1 MRKPKRKKLLRAQI
15 EKRIAK
21 NYRRIQFLADNSYKL
36 QQVLN
41 VMQAQAKEAEDA
53 VHTPEQ
59 PKEDF

>member
-1 MRKPKRKKLLRAQI
+1 MRKPKRRKLLRAQI

-41 VMQAQAKEAEDA
+41 VMNAEVKEAEGA
-53 VHTPEQ
+53 ICPPEQ